1 MAMLDV
7 AMILMSSHLTGYLRN
22 GVHPKPHG
30 NKHAHFSSEC
40 GKSSVPFLVLGCR
53 WDQPNFL
60 EHDLRRTFLKWHPRA
75 ELIMM
80 ECGHCPMQEMP
91 VYLQTLME
99 TFMKRHCG

>member
-1 MAMLDV
+1 MWTLHD
-7 AMILMSSHLTGYLRN
+7 
-22 GVHPKPHG
+22 
-30 NKHAHFSSEC
+30 FSSEC
-40 GKSSVPFLVLGCR
+40 GKSNVPFLILGCR

-60 EHDLRRTFLKWHPRA
+60 EDDLRRTFLKWHRGA
-75 ELIMM
+75 EMVMM